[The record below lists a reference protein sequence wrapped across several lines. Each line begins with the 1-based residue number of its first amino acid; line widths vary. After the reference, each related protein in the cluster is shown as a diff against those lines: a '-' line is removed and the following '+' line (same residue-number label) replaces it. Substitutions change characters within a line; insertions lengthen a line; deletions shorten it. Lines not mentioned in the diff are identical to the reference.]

1 MPDSS
6 FFSLNE
12 LLTADEWFNLQQML
26 RAKNGQSVHLKK
38 ISEELA

>member
-1 MPDSS
+1 MSDVT

-26 RAKNGQSVHLKK
+26 RSKKGEPVQLKK
-38 ISEELA
+38 ISESLA